1 MHCRFIG
8 QAFKGKRSLTIRQ
21 KGDFFYYTTDSDFMH
36 RIVKR
41 KYRQSWNNAY
51 EILRI
56 EGKGSCEYLQWQ
68 VLGGVVDLQI
78 NVCSGAIEALI
89 VPGPGKF
96 CGFFG
101 TDSEYVIPFACIKK
115 IGPDIILVE
124 IKEEKFLQKY

>member
-8 QAFKGKRSLTIRQ
+8 QAFKGKKKSYDQTERRLL
-21 KGDFFYYTTDSDFMH
+21 FYYTTDSDFMH

-68 VLGGVVDLQI
+68 VPWR
-78 NVCSGAIEALI
+78 C
-89 VPGPGKF
+89 
-96 CGFFG
+96 
-101 TDSEYVIPFACIKK
+101 K
-115 IGPDIILVE
+115 ICR
-124 IKEEKFLQKY
+124 

>member
-1 MHCRFIG
+1 M
-8 QAFKGKRSLTIRQ
+8 L
-21 KGDFFYYTTDSDFMH
+21 
-36 RIVKR
+36 
-41 KYRQSWNNAY
+41 
-51 EILRI
+51 L
-56 EGKGSCEYLQWQ
+56 EYLQKQ
-68 VLGGVVDLQI
+68 QNQNRMLIGQLSGNPGEKATQRLCELKEKEVVNICNGKCLGGVVDLQI
-78 NVCSGAIEALI
+78 NECSGAIEALI

>member
-1 MHCRFIG
+1 MRFCELREKEVVNICN
-8 QAFKGKRSLTIRQ
+8 GK
-21 KGDFFYYTTDSDFMH
+21 
-36 RIVKR
+36 
-41 KYRQSWNNAY
+41 
-51 EILRI
+51 
-56 EGKGSCEYLQWQ
+56 C
-68 VLGGVVDLQI
+68 LGGVVDLQI

-101 TDSEYVIPFACIKK
+101 TDSEYVLPFACIKK